1 MKKRLL
7 SLLAMSV
14 ACLAAQAQINIT
26 SVGTPYTQ
34 NFDQMPSGPLNTFHI
49 MPLSGWGIWEKSTNA
64 NDSIRINAGASN
76 AGDTY
81 NFGTDL
87 ITDRALGSIAS
98 GSNLPSFGCQFQNAT
113 GAAIGGINMAFVTEM
128 WRNGDTLVGN
138 LDTSLFEYSL
148 NATGLGDTVATW
160 TTVSVLNLLT
170 PNTTLI
176 ATGALDGNLTGN
188 RANVSG
194 SFNLNLA
201 NGAKIWIRWRDINKV
216 QGDDGLAVD
225 DLTVTFIPLNNDKP
239 IISSLSP
246 ADGTA
251 NVPVATN
258 AISATFD
265 RPISVGATGLCLV
278 LNITDGT
285 SQMITNAQT
294 TASGNIATFTGVNLL
309 ANKEYS
315 VLFDSTIIVSVVAP
329 NTFNCYGIYDNTSWN
344 FNTNWATSV
353 SDVSTALQNMQV
365 YANSSSLRIQFDA
378 HTAGQTRF
386 EVVAVNGQT
395 LSVLNQDIRSGSNA
409 IEMPINTLANGLYYV
424 RCVMGQNRV
433 AKPFVKK

>member
-1 MKKRLL
+1 MKKRLF
-7 SLLAMSV
+7 SLLAMSI

-26 SVGTPYTQ
+26 TVGTPYTQ
-34 NFDQMPSGPLNTFHI
+34 NFDQMPSGPSSTYHI
-49 MPLSGWGIWEKSTNA
+49 MPITGWGIWEKGANG
-64 NDSIRINAGASN
+64 NDSIRINAGGSN

-81 NFGTDL
+81 NFGIDASTE
-87 ITDRALGSIAS
+87 RALGSIAS
-98 GSNLPSFGCQFQNAT
+98 GNNVPSFGCQFQNAT

-138 LDTSLFEYSL
+138 LDTTIFEYSL
-148 NATGLGDTVATW
+148 NALSLSDTTATW
-160 TTVSVLNLLT
+160 TGVSALNLLT

-176 ATGALDGNLTGN
+176 TTGALDGNLTGN
-188 RANVSG
+188 KANVSG

-201 NGAKIWIRWRDINKV
+201 NGAKIWLRWRDINKI

-239 IISSLSP
+239 IITALSP

-251 NVPVATN
+251 NVPTTTN
-258 AISATFD
+258 SLSVTFD
-265 RPISVGATGLCLV
+265 RPIAVGATGLCLV

-285 SQMITNAQT
+285 SQMITNAQA
-294 TASGNIATFTGVNLL
+294 TATGSIGTITGVNLL

-315 VLFDSTIIVSVVAP
+315 ILIDSTLFSS
-329 NTFNCYGIYDNTSWN
+329 NGFNAYGIYDNTTWN

-353 SDVSTALQNMQV
+353 NDVQSALQNMQV
-365 YANSSSLRIQFDA
+365 YANSSSVRIQFDA
-378 HTAGQTRF
+378 KTAGQARF

-395 LSVLNQDIRSGSNA
+395 LLSSTEDVRTGSNH
-409 IEMPINTLANGLYYV
+409 IEMPINNLANGLYYV